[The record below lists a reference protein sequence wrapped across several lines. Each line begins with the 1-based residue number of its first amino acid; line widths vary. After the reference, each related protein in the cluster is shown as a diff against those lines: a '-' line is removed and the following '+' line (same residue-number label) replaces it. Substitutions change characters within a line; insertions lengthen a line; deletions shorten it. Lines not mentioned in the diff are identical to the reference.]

1 MFLNDM
7 NWTSLGP
14 RVNRRRI
21 VTTTIVVASV
31 GGMLLGY
38 LAGIP
43 GAPLPVYAACGAAY
57 NCTLDNTATSSL
69 TVNHTMTNGAGG
81 APVEPDDGETWSV
94 VATWSS
100 DTTNPVGCSCLDL
113 GTATATVDV
122 QWSESTDSWSATC
135 TAGCSATMGPIRG
148 VSVCDGSE
156 CGGGDNG
163 WSYELIVDIDHTR
176 LLPCGGGVRWGY
188 LSKVAYTTT
197 VVDDGNEIDVSDC
210 SEGASVSP
218 GGTPYSAT
226 DTGAFECVF
235 SCAANGPSVTINY
248 E

>member
-1 MFLNDM
+1 M
-7 NWTSLGP
+7 TAA
-14 RVNRRRI
+14 
-21 VTTTIVVASV
+21 TVVASV
-31 GGMLLGY
+31 GGLFFGY

-43 GAPLPVYAACGAAY
+43 VAPPPVYAACGAAY

-81 APVEPDDGETWSV
+81 APVEPDDGETWTV

-100 DTTNPVGCSCLDL
+100 DTGMPLGCSCIDL
-113 GTATATVDV
+113 GSATATVDV

-148 VSVCDGSE
+148 VSICDGSE

-163 WSYELIVDIDHTR
+163 WSYELIVDIDHS
-176 LLPCGGGVRWGY
+176 LYLNCPVSGSKWGY

-197 VVDDGNEIDVSDC
+197 AVDDGNEIDISDC
-210 SEGASVSP
+210 SEGAVVSP

-226 DTGAFECVF
+226 DTGAFECAF
-235 SCAANGPSVTINY
+235 TCAASGPTVTINY
-248 E
+248 Q